1 MKHILTGFNAIN
13 QSIWNIGHLES
24 FARFGLITE
33 PFFEVIEIVG
43 NSFETISLARIV
55 LQRLKS
61 VWQVENVLLSVI
73 QNIFIDTLREPTTI
87 LYEC

>member
-1 MKHILTGFNAIN
+1 MRFTNRFEILDTLKAL
-13 QSIWNIGHLES
+13 QSLNWSANL
-24 FARFGLITE
+24 
-33 PFFEVIEIVG
+33 FFEVIEIVA

-73 QNIFIDTLREPTTI
+73 QNIFIDTLRKTATI
-87 LYEC
+87 VYEC